1 MCCHLLVPIFDSEE
15 AHFVQKKPNRDDF
28 FKTVETRLKFTL
40 KSLYFW
46 NRVSTV
52 LQKSSRLDFFLKF
65 SESSLD
71 GFAKSRHG
79 LIFFEQMNFFRVKNG
94 DQKNGNTLW
103 ATTFFR
109 VVRSGYRLKIW
120 TVHIHT
126 RDHAS
131 AFLRSRP
138 GKQSCGLFLV
148 CARYVSDQATRTSNF
163 SPPAASRYSAAR
175 RLEEM
180 SSTSLSSC
188 GRVIGEPWKSKILM
202 KGLSSGNGQLQL
214 SPPLS
219 SSTCIYTRPKNPWTT
234 APIGL
239 PFQLRKH

>member
-1 MCCHLLVPIFDSEE
+1 
-15 AHFVQKKPNRDDF
+15 
-28 FKTVETRLKFTL
+28 
-40 KSLYFW
+40 
-46 NRVSTV
+46 
-52 LQKSSRLDFFLKF
+52 
-65 SESSLD
+65 
-71 GFAKSRHG
+71 
-79 LIFFEQMNFFRVKNG
+79 MNFFRGKNR
-94 DQKNGNTLW
+94 DPKNGNTLW

-138 GKQSCGLFLV
+138 GKQSCRLFLV

-180 SSTSLSSC
+180 SSQRQCCEFFQVVCEPILCTRVWGEWSAIRGALAPNEGLLQNHFRGHCRVQNPDRSDRAWRHFTFGHFSRFAFLSC
-188 GRVIGEPWKSKILM
+188 
-202 KGLSSGNGQLQL
+202 SS
-214 SPPLS
+214 P
-219 SSTCIYTRPKNPWTT
+219 IVHDEEKKNLVKEF
-234 APIGL
+234 IKEKL
-239 PFQLRKH
+239 

>member
-1 MCCHLLVPIFDSEE
+1 
-15 AHFVQKKPNRDDF
+15 
-28 FKTVETRLKFTL
+28 
-40 KSLYFW
+40 
-46 NRVSTV
+46 
-52 LQKSSRLDFFLKF
+52 
-65 SESSLD
+65 
-71 GFAKSRHG
+71 
-79 LIFFEQMNFFRVKNG
+79 MNFFRVKNG

-103 ATTFFR
+103 TTTFFR

-131 AFLRSRP
+131 AFLRSGP
-138 GKQSCGLFLV
+138 GKQSCGMFLV

-202 KGLSSGNGQLQL
+202 KGLPYTYRTWRREMFAADWWIKNHAQARFLVKKSDPPSNFDTRGSINSQNKWSFNGN
-214 SPPLS
+214 
-219 SSTCIYTRPKNPWTT
+219 KEMKW
-234 APIGL
+234 
-239 PFQLRKH
+239 

>member
-1 MCCHLLVPIFDSEE
+1 M
-15 AHFVQKKPNRDDF
+15 
-28 FKTVETRLKFTL
+28 
-40 KSLYFW
+40 SLFW
-46 NRVSTV
+46 
-52 LQKSSRLDFFLKF
+52 
-65 SESSLD
+65 
-71 GFAKSRHG
+71 
-79 LIFFEQMNFFRVKNG
+79 VKNG
-94 DQKNGNTLW
+94 DRKNGNTLW
-103 ATTFFR
+103 ITTFFR

-202 KGLSSGNGQLQL
+202 KGLPYTYRTWSCAMRVLIRLMKMHSQIQFPVKNSDPPSNSDTRGRRNSQNKWSVNGRKLM
-214 SPPLS
+214 
-219 SSTCIYTRPKNPWTT
+219 STEVISLACSHYMCRHSHNRDPHCLTI
-234 APIGL
+234 
-239 PFQLRKH
+239 H